1 LKIRRIIRTKVEKYI
16 EMKER
21 EEKERK
27 KKEREV
33 EKHIMLKDY

>member
-1 LKIRRIIRTKVEKYI
+1 
-16 EMKER
+16 MKER